1 MAIRKIE
8 HYAVTNAASM
18 YDVEAMTALELV
30 GRIGSTLNEAID
42 EVESYDA
49 RIIAIEIEE
58 TEINEHLTVIDGNLD
73 SLDLR
78 LTTAE
83 GDIDGLEARMT
94 TAEGDI
100 DSLETR
106 MTTAEGDIDGLEE
119 RMTTAEGDI
128 DSLESRMAAAEGDID
143 SLESRVAA
151 AEGDIDSLERTRVT
165 TAGDIYSLKTRMTT
179 AEGDIDTNSNGISTN
194 TSAISDLTA
203 DVSSLSGNV
212 SSLTSRVAIAENDI
226 TSDEQRITAL
236 ELAPTSGLY
245 HENIVPQF
253 ANLYKN
259 NQSTYSSNWDKIGWS
274 SADNPPVFGELG
286 VYPLYH
292 ATPEPY
298 YLTFLCGNLAGR
310 SGLRYDENNPISVTI
325 EYSTYYNNTW
335 IDHMQAYVNNITS
348 VTSICRFTI
357 PNIDT
362 DSYIEF
368 VITSPTTF
376 ALRYYAAV
384 ADTEFYIEGV
394 KIEYSPAATSF
405 DSTKAG
411 IANDYIYVENFN
423 TLTQT
428 VSNNYSQLTDDVASI
443 NANITNITDDIT
455 VINTTLGTTE
465 SDINA
470 LEARATTD
478 EGNISTNTSNISA
491 INTTISNL
499 YSGEGSYAPY
509 ISWDTGNYAL
519 NINYDRI
526 GSGLRIFGDITSR
539 TIPGQL
545 FFTDGVV
552 AVFAEFST
560 GFPVAIP
567 IGKIVGQASIY
578 GAPTTSPLNVDNLGT
593 GVIYI
598 DTDRK
603 LKMKV
608 KLYNTALNPARCYI
622 DCNLVL

>member
-30 GRIGSTLNEAID
+30 GRIGVTLNETID

-49 RIIAIEIEE
+49 RIIAIEAEE
-58 TEINEHLTVIDGNLD
+58 TEINEHLTVINGNLD

-78 LTTAE
+78 LTTVE
-83 GDIDGLEARMT
+83 GDIDSLEARMT
-94 TAEGDI
+94 TAASDI

-106 MTTAEGDIDGLEE
+106 MTTAEGDIDSLEA

-128 DSLESRMAAAEGDID
+128 DSLESRM
-143 SLESRVAA
+143 AA

-165 TAGDIYSLKTRMTT
+165 TAGDIYSLKTRMATAEGDIVSLETRMTT
-179 AEGDIDTNSNGISTN
+179 AEGDIDTNSNDISTN
-194 TSAISDLTA
+194 TSAISDLTVN
-203 DVSSLSGNV
+203 VSSLSGNI
-212 SSLTSRVAIAENDI
+212 SFLTSRVAIAENDI

-259 NQSTYSSNWDKIGWS
+259 NQSTYSSNWNKIGWS
-274 SADNPPVFGELG
+274 NADNPPVFGDLG

-292 ATPEPY
+292 PTPEPY
-298 YLTFLCGNLAGR
+298 YLTFICGNLAGR
-310 SGLRYDENNPISVTI
+310 NGLRYDENNPISVTI
-325 EYSTYYNNTW
+325 EYSTYYNNVW
-335 IDHMQAYVNNITS
+335 IDHVQAYVNNITS
-348 VTSICRFTI
+348 ATSINRFTI
-357 PNIDT
+357 PNIDA

-376 ALRYYAAV
+376 ALCYYAAV

-423 TLTQT
+423 ALTQT
-428 VSNNYSQLTDDVASI
+428 VSNNYSQLTANVASI
-443 NANITNITDDIT
+443 NANITDITDDIT
-455 VINTTLGTTE
+455 VINTTLGTTK

-470 LEARATTD
+470 LKARATTD
-478 EGNISTNTSNISA
+478 EGNISANTSNISA

-509 ISWDTGNYAL
+509 ISWDTGNYAPY
-519 NINYDRI
+519 INYDRI
-526 GSGLRIFGDITSR
+526 GRGLRIFGNIISR
-539 TIPGQL
+539 IKPGQL
-545 FFTDGVV
+545 FFTDGAV
-552 AVFAEFST
+552 AVFAEFSS
-560 GFPVAIP
+560 GFPVTIP

-578 GAPTTSPLNVDNLGT
+578 GAPATSPLNVDNLGT
-593 GVIYI
+593 GVIYL

-608 KLYNTALNPARCYI
+608 KLYNTALNPTQCYI

>member
-18 YDVEAMTALELV
+18 YDVEAMTALELA
-30 GRIGSTLNEAID
+30 GRIGVTLNAVID

-78 LTTAE
+78 LTTVE
-83 GDIDGLEARMT
+83 GDIDSLEARMT

-106 MTTAEGDIDGLEE
+106 MTTAEGDIDGLEA

-128 DSLESRMAAAEGDID
+128 DSLESRMT
-143 SLESRVAA
+143 A

-165 TAGDIYSLKTRMTT
+165 TAGDIYSLKTRMTTAEGDIDSLETRVTT

-259 NQSTYSSNWDKIGWS
+259 NQSAYSSNWNKIGWS
-274 SADNPPVFGELG
+274 SADNPPVFGDLG

-292 ATPEPY
+292 PTPEPY
-298 YLTFLCGNLAGR
+298 YVSFLCGNLAGR

-325 EYSTYYNNTW
+325 EYSTYYNNAW
-335 IDHMQAYVNNITS
+335 IDHVQTYVNNITS
-348 VTSICRFTI
+348 ATSICRFTI
-357 PNIDT
+357 PNIDA

-428 VSNNYSQLTDDVASI
+428 VSNNYSLLTDFVARM
-443 NANITNITDDIT
+443 NVNLTNIDDDIT

-499 YSGEGSYAPY
+499 YSGKGSYAPY

-545 FFTDGVV
+545 FFTDGAV

-560 GFPVAIP
+560 GLPVAIP
-567 IGKIVGQASIY
+567 TGKIVGQASIY
-578 GAPTTSPLNVDNLGT
+578 GAPITSPLNVDNLGT
-593 GVIYI
+593 GVIYL

-608 KLYNTALNPARCYI
+608 KLYNTALNPTQCYI

>member
-18 YDVEAMTALELV
+18 YDIEAMTALELA
-30 GRIGSTLNEAID
+30 GRIGVTLNEAID
-42 EVESYDA
+42 EVESYDT

-58 TEINEHLTVIDGNLD
+58 AEINEHLTVIDGNLD

-78 LTTAE
+78 LTTVE
-83 GDIDGLEARMT
+83 GDIDSLEARMT

-106 MTTAEGDIDGLEE
+106 MTTAEGDIDGLEA

-128 DSLESRMAAAEGDID
+128 DSLESRMT
-143 SLESRVAA
+143 A

-179 AEGDIDTNSNGISTN
+179 AEGDIDSLETRVTTAEDDIDTNSNNISTN
-194 TSAISDLTA
+194 TSAISDLTT
-203 DVSSLSGNV
+203 DVSSLSGNI

-259 NQSTYSSNWDKIGWS
+259 NQSTYSSNWNKIGWS
-274 SADNPPVFGELG
+274 SADNPPVFGDLG

-292 ATPEPY
+292 PTPEPCY
-298 YLTFLCGNLAGR
+298 VSFLCGNLAGR
-310 SGLRYDENNPISVTI
+310 SGLRYDEKNPISVTI

-335 IDHMQAYVNNITS
+335 IDHVQTYVNNITS
-348 VTSICRFTI
+348 ATSICRFTI
-357 PNIDT
+357 PNIDA

-411 IANDYIYVENFN
+411 IVNDHIYVENFN

-428 VSNNYSQLTDDVASI
+428 VSNNYSLLTDFVARM
-443 NANITNITDDIT
+443 NVNLTNIDDDIT

-478 EGNISTNTSNISA
+478 EGDISTNTSNISA

-499 YSGEGSYAPY
+499 YSGKGSYAPY
-509 ISWDTGNYAL
+509 ISWDTGNYAPY
-519 NINYDRI
+519 INYDRI
-526 GSGLRIFGDITSR
+526 GSGLRIFGNIISR

-545 FFTDGVV
+545 FFTDGAV
-552 AVFAEFST
+552 AVFAEFSS
-560 GFPVAIP
+560 GFPIVIP
-567 IGKIVGQASIY
+567 TGKIVGQASIY
-578 GAPTTSPLNVDNLGT
+578 GAPATSPLNVDNLGT
-593 GVIYI
+593 GVIYL

-608 KLYNTALNPARCYI
+608 KLYNTALNPSQCYI

>member
-30 GRIGSTLNEAID
+30 GRIGVTLNEAID
-42 EVESYDA
+42 EVESYDT

-58 TEINEHLTVIDGNLD
+58 AEINEHLTVIDGNLD

-78 LTTAE
+78 LTSVE
-83 GDIDGLEARMT
+83 GDIDSLEARMT

-106 MTTAEGDIDGLEE
+106 MTTAEGDIDGLEARMTTAE
-119 RMTTAEGDI
+119 GDIDSVETRMVTAEGATGNLETHMTTAEGDI
-128 DSLESRMAAAEGDID
+128 DSLETHMTTAEGDID
-143 SLESRVAA
+143 SLE
-151 AEGDIDSLERTRVT
+151 
-165 TAGDIYSLKTRMTT
+165 TRMTT
-179 AEGDIDTNSNGISTN
+179 AEGDIDTNSNNISTN
-194 TSAISDLTA
+194 TSAISDLTSN
-203 DVSSLSGNV
+203 VSSLSGNI
-212 SSLTSRVAIAENDI
+212 SSLTSRVAITENDV

-259 NQSTYSSNWDKIGWS
+259 NQSTYSSNWNKIGWS

-292 ATPEPY
+292 PTPEPY
-298 YLTFLCGNLAGR
+298 YLSFLCGNLAGR

-325 EYSTYYNNTW
+325 EYSTFYNNAW

-348 VTSICRFTI
+348 VTTINRFTI
-357 PNIDT
+357 PNIDA

-368 VITSPTTF
+368 VITSPTSF
-376 ALRYYAAV
+376 ALCYYAAV

-428 VSNNYSQLTDDVASI
+428 VSNNYSQLTGNVASI
-443 NANITNITDDIT
+443 NANITNITGDIT
-455 VINTTLGTTE
+455 AINTTLGTTK

-470 LEARATTD
+470 LKARATND

-552 AVFAEFST
+552 AVFAEFTS

-567 IGKIVGQASIY
+567 TGKIVGQASIY
-578 GAPTTSPLNVDNLGT
+578 GAPVTSPLNVDNLGT
-593 GVIYI
+593 GVIYL

-608 KLYNTALNPARCYI
+608 KLYNTALNPTQCYI

>member
-18 YDVEAMTALELV
+18 YDVEAMTALELA
-30 GRIGSTLNEAID
+30 GRIGVTLNAAID

-78 LTTAE
+78 LTTVEGDIDSLEARMTTAEGDIDSLETRMTTVE

-100 DSLETR
+100 DSLE
-106 MTTAEGDIDGLEE
+106 
-119 RMTTAEGDI
+119 
-128 DSLESRMAAAEGDID
+128 
-143 SLESRVAA
+143 SRVTA
-151 AEGDIDSLERTRVT
+151 AEGDIDSLERTRGT
-165 TAGDIYSLKTRMTT
+165 TAGDIYSLKTRVTTAEGDIDSLETRMTT
-179 AEGDIDTNSNGISTN
+179 VEGDIDTNSNDISTN
-194 TSAISDLTA
+194 TSAISDLTV
-203 DVSSLSGNV
+203 DVSRLSGNV

-259 NQSTYSSNWDKIGWS
+259 NQSAYSSNWNKIGWS
-274 SADNPPVFGELG
+274 SADNPPVFGDLG

-292 ATPEPY
+292 PTPEPY
-298 YLTFLCGNLAGR
+298 YVSFLCGNLAGR
-310 SGLRYDENNPISVTI
+310 RGLRYDENNPISVTI

-335 IDHMQAYVNNITS
+335 IDHIQTHVNNITS
-348 VTSICRFTI
+348 ATSICRFTI
-357 PNIDT
+357 PNIDA

-411 IANDYIYVENFN
+411 IVNDYIYVENFN

-428 VSNNYSQLTDDVASI
+428 VSNNYSLLTDFVARM
-443 NANITNITDDIT
+443 NVNLTNIDDDIT

-499 YSGEGSYAPY
+499 YSGKGSYAPY
-509 ISWDTGNYAL
+509 ISWDTGNYAPY
-519 NINYDRI
+519 INYDRI
-526 GSGLRIFGDITSR
+526 GSGLRIFGNIISR

-545 FFTDGVV
+545 FFTDGAV
-552 AVFAEFST
+552 AVFAEFSS
-560 GFPVAIP
+560 GFPIAIP
-567 IGKIVGQASIY
+567 TGKIVGQASIY
-578 GAPTTSPLNVDNLGT
+578 GAPATSPLNVDNLGT
-593 GVIYI
+593 GVIYL

-608 KLYNTALNPARCYI
+608 KLYNTALNPTQCYI

>member
-18 YDVEAMTALELV
+18 YDVEAMTALELA
-30 GRIGSTLNEAID
+30 GRIGVTLNEAID

-78 LTTAE
+78 LTTVE
-83 GDIDGLEARMT
+83 GDIDSLEARMT

-106 MTTAEGDIDGLEE
+106 MTTAEGDIDGLEA

-128 DSLESRMAAAEGDID
+128 DSLESRM
-143 SLESRVAA
+143 AA

-179 AEGDIDTNSNGISTN
+179 AEGDIVSLETRMTTAEGDIDTNSNDISTN
-194 TSAISDLTA
+194 TSAISDLTTG
-203 DVSSLSGNV
+203 VSSLSGNV

-226 TSDEQRITAL
+226 TSDVQRITAL

-259 NQSTYSSNWDKIGWS
+259 NQSSYSSNWNKIGWS

-292 ATPEPY
+292 PTAEPY
-298 YLTFLCGNLAGR
+298 YITFLCGNLAGR
-310 SGLRYDENNPISVTI
+310 SGLRYDEKNPISVTI
-325 EYSTYYNNTW
+325 EYSTHYNNTW
-335 IDHMQAYVNNITS
+335 IDHVQTYVNNITS

-357 PNIDT
+357 PNIDA

-411 IANDYIYVENFN
+411 IANDYIYVNNFN
-423 TLTQT
+423 ALTQT
-428 VSNNYSQLTDDVASI
+428 VSNNYSLLTDFVARM
-443 NANITNITDDIT
+443 NVNLTNIDDDIT
-455 VINTTLGTTE
+455 DINTTLGTTE

-478 EGNISTNTSNISA
+478 ERNISTNTSNISA

-509 ISWDTGNYAL
+509 ISWDTGNYAPY
-519 NINYDRI
+519 INYDRI
-526 GSGLRIFGDITSR
+526 GSGLRIYGNIISR
-539 TIPGQL
+539 TIPGEL

-552 AVFAEFST
+552 AVFAEFSS

-567 IGKIVGQASIY
+567 TGKIVGQASIY
-578 GAPTTSPLNVDNLGT
+578 GAPATSPLNVDNLGT
-593 GVIYI
+593 GVIYL

-608 KLYNTALNPARCYI
+608 KLYNTALNPTQCYI

>member
-30 GRIGSTLNEAID
+30 GRIGVTLNEAID
-42 EVESYDA
+42 EVESYDT

-58 TEINEHLTVIDGNLD
+58 AEINEHLTVIDGNLD

-78 LTTAE
+78 LTSVE
-83 GDIDGLEARMT
+83 GDIDSLEARMT

-106 MTTAEGDIDGLEE
+106 MTTAEGDIDGLEARMTTAE
-119 RMTTAEGDI
+119 GDIDSVETRMVTAEGAIGNLETHMTTAEGDI
-128 DSLESRMAAAEGDID
+128 DSLETHMTTAEGDID
-143 SLESRVAA
+143 SLE
-151 AEGDIDSLERTRVT
+151 
-165 TAGDIYSLKTRMTT
+165 TRMTT
-179 AEGDIDTNSNGISTN
+179 AEGDIDTNSNNISTN
-194 TSAISDLTA
+194 TSAISDLTSN
-203 DVSSLSGNV
+203 VSSLSGNI
-212 SSLTSRVAIAENDI
+212 SSLTSRVAIAENDV

-259 NQSTYSSNWDKIGWS
+259 NQSTYSSNWNKIGWS
-274 SADNPPVFGELG
+274 STDNPPVFGELG

-292 ATPEPY
+292 PTPEPY
-298 YLTFLCGNLAGR
+298 YLSFLCGNLAGR
-310 SGLRYDENNPISVTI
+310 SGLRYDENNPLSVTI
-325 EYSTYYNNTW
+325 EYSTYYNNVW
-335 IDHMQAYVNNITS
+335 IDHMQAHVNNITS
-348 VTSICRFTI
+348 VTSPCRFTI
-357 PNIDT
+357 PNIDA

-368 VITSPTTF
+368 VIISPTTF
-376 ALRYYAAV
+376 ALCYYAAV

-428 VSNNYSQLTDDVASI
+428 VSNNYSQLTGNVASI
-443 NANITNITDDIT
+443 NANITNITGDIT
-455 VINTTLGTTE
+455 AINTTLGTTK

-470 LEARATTD
+470 LKARATND

-499 YSGEGSYAPY
+499 YSGEGSYTPH

-552 AVFAEFST
+552 AVFAEFTS

-567 IGKIVGQASIY
+567 TGKIVGQASIY
-578 GAPTTSPLNVDNLGT
+578 GAPVTSPLNVDNLGT
-593 GVIYI
+593 GVIYL

-608 KLYNTALNPARCYI
+608 KLYNTALNPTQCYI

>member
-18 YDVEAMTALELV
+18 YDVEAMTALELA
-30 GRIGSTLNEAID
+30 GRIGVTLNAAID

-78 LTTAE
+78 LTTVE
-83 GDIDGLEARMT
+83 GDIDSLEARMT

-106 MTTAEGDIDGLEE
+106 MTTAEGDIDGLEA

-128 DSLESRMAAAEGDID
+128 DSLESRMT
-143 SLESRVAA
+143 A

-165 TAGDIYSLKTRMTT
+165 TAGDIYSLKTRMTTAEGDIDSLETRMTT

-259 NQSTYSSNWDKIGWS
+259 NQSTYSSNWNKIGWS
-274 SADNPPVFGELG
+274 SADNPPVFGDLG
-286 VYPLYH
+286 AYPLYH
-292 ATPEPY
+292 PTPEPY

-325 EYSTYYNNTW
+325 EYSTYYNNAW
-335 IDHMQAYVNNITS
+335 IDHVQTYVNNITS

-357 PNIDT
+357 PNIDA

-411 IANDYIYVENFN
+411 IVNDYIYVENFN
-423 TLTQT
+423 ALTQT
-428 VSNNYSQLTDDVASI
+428 VSNNYSLLTDFVARM
-443 NANITNITDDIT
+443 NVNLTNIDDDIT

-499 YSGEGSYAPY
+499 YSGKGSYAPY
-509 ISWDTGNYAL
+509 ISWDTGNYAPY
-519 NINYDRI
+519 INYDRI
-526 GSGLRIFGDITSR
+526 GSGLRIFGNIISR

-545 FFTDGVV
+545 FFTDGAV
-552 AVFAEFST
+552 AVFAEFSS
-560 GFPVAIP
+560 GFPIAIP
-567 IGKIVGQASIY
+567 TGKIVGQASIY
-578 GAPTTSPLNVDNLGT
+578 GAPATSPLNVDNLGT
-593 GVIYI
+593 GVIYL

-608 KLYNTALNPARCYI
+608 KLYNTALNPSQCYI

>member
-18 YDVEAMTALELV
+18 YDVEAMTALELA
-30 GRIGSTLNEAID
+30 GRIGVTLNAAID

-78 LTTAE
+78 LTTVE
-83 GDIDGLEARMT
+83 GDIDSLEARMT

-106 MTTAEGDIDGLEE
+106 MTTAEGDIDGLEA

-128 DSLESRMAAAEGDID
+128 DSLESRMT
-143 SLESRVAA
+143 A

-165 TAGDIYSLKTRMTT
+165 TAGDIYSLKTRMTTAEGDIDSLETRMTT

-259 NQSTYSSNWDKIGWS
+259 NQSAYSSNWNKIGWS
-274 SADNPPVFGELG
+274 SADNPPVFGDLG
-286 VYPLYH
+286 VYPLCH
-292 ATPEPY
+292 PTPEPY

-325 EYSTYYNNTW
+325 EYSTYHNNAW
-335 IDHMQAYVNNITS
+335 IDHIQTYVNNITS
-348 VTSICRFTI
+348 ATSICRFTI
-357 PNIDT
+357 PNIDA

-384 ADTEFYIEGV
+384 ADAEFYIEGV

-411 IANDYIYVENFN
+411 IVNDYIYVENFN

-428 VSNNYSQLTDDVASI
+428 VSNNYSLLTDFVARM
-443 NANITNITDDIT
+443 NVNLTNIDDDIT

-499 YSGEGSYAPY
+499 YSGKGSYAPY
-509 ISWDTGNYAL
+509 ISWDTGNYAPY
-519 NINYDRI
+519 INYDRI
-526 GSGLRIFGDITSR
+526 GSGLRIFGNIISR

-545 FFTDGVV
+545 FFTDGAV
-552 AVFAEFST
+552 AVFAEFSS
-560 GFPVAIP
+560 GFPIAIP
-567 IGKIVGQASIY
+567 TGKIVGQASIY
-578 GAPTTSPLNVDNLGT
+578 GAPATSPLNVDNLGT
-593 GVIYI
+593 GVIYL

-608 KLYNTALNPARCYI
+608 KLYNTALNPTQCYI

>member
-18 YDVEAMTALELV
+18 YDVEAMTALELA
-30 GRIGSTLNEAID
+30 GRIGVTLNAAID

-78 LTTAE
+78 LTTVE

-106 MTTAEGDIDGLEE
+106 MTTAEGDIDGLEA

-128 DSLESRMAAAEGDID
+128 DSLESRMT
-143 SLESRVAA
+143 A

-165 TAGDIYSLKTRMTT
+165 TAGDIYSLKTRMTTAEGDIDSLETRMTT

-259 NQSTYSSNWDKIGWS
+259 NQSAYSSNWNKIGWS
-274 SADNPPVFGELG
+274 SADNPPVFGDLG

-292 ATPEPY
+292 PTPEPY

-325 EYSTYYNNTW
+325 EYSTYYNNVW
-335 IDHMQAYVNNITS
+335 IDHVQTYVNNITS

-357 PNIDT
+357 PNIDA

-428 VSNNYSQLTDDVASI
+428 VSNNYSLLTDFVARM
-443 NANITNITDDIT
+443 NVNLTNIDDDIT

-478 EGNISTNTSNISA
+478 EGNISTNTSNISV

-499 YSGEGSYAPY
+499 YSGKGSYAPY
-509 ISWDTGNYAL
+509 ISWDTGNYAPY
-519 NINYDRI
+519 INYDRI
-526 GSGLRIFGDITSR
+526 GSGLRIFGNIISR

-545 FFTDGVV
+545 FFTDGAV
-552 AVFAEFST
+552 AVFAEFSS
-560 GFPVAIP
+560 GFPIAIP
-567 IGKIVGQASIY
+567 TGKIVGQASIY
-578 GAPTTSPLNVDNLGT
+578 GAPATSPLNVDNLGT
-593 GVIYI
+593 GVIYL

-608 KLYNTALNPARCYI
+608 KLYNTALNPSQCYI

>member
-18 YDVEAMTALELV
+18 YDVEAITALELA
-30 GRIGSTLNEAID
+30 GRIGVTLNATID

-78 LTTAE
+78 LTTVE
-83 GDIDGLEARMT
+83 GDIDSLEARMT

-106 MTTAEGDIDGLEE
+106 MTTAEGDIDGLEA

-128 DSLESRMAAAEGDID
+128 DSLESRMT
-143 SLESRVAA
+143 A

-165 TAGDIYSLKTRMTT
+165 TAGDIYSLKTRMTTAEGDIDSLETRMTT

-259 NQSTYSSNWDKIGWS
+259 NQSAYSSNWNKIGWS
-274 SADNPPVFGELG
+274 SADNPPVFGDLG

-292 ATPEPY
+292 PTPEPY
-298 YLTFLCGNLAGR
+298 YVSFLCGNLAGR

-325 EYSTYYNNTW
+325 EYSTYYNNAW
-335 IDHMQAYVNNITS
+335 IDHVQTYVNNITS

-357 PNIDT
+357 PNIDA

-428 VSNNYSQLTDDVASI
+428 VSNNYSLLTDFVARM
-443 NANITNITDDIT
+443 NVNLTNIDDDIT

-499 YSGEGSYAPY
+499 YSGKGSYAPY

-545 FFTDGVV
+545 FFTDGAV
-552 AVFAEFST
+552 AVFAEFSP

-567 IGKIVGQASIY
+567 TGKIVGQASIY
-578 GAPTTSPLNVDNLGT
+578 GAPITSPLNVDNLGT
-593 GVIYI
+593 GVIYL

-608 KLYNTALNPARCYI
+608 KLYNTALNPTQCYI

>member
-18 YDVEAMTALELV
+18 YDVEAMTALELA
-30 GRIGSTLNEAID
+30 GRIGVTLNAAID

-78 LTTAE
+78 LTTVE
-83 GDIDGLEARMT
+83 GDIDSLEARMT

-106 MTTAEGDIDGLEE
+106 MTTAEGDIDGLEA

-128 DSLESRMAAAEGDID
+128 DSLESRMT
-143 SLESRVAA
+143 A

-165 TAGDIYSLKTRMTT
+165 TAGDIYSLKTRMTTAEGDIDSLETRMTT

-259 NQSTYSSNWDKIGWS
+259 NQSTYSSNWNKIGWS
-274 SADNPPVFGELG
+274 SADNPPVFGDLG
-286 VYPLYH
+286 VYPLH
-292 ATPEPY
+292 HPTPEPY
-298 YLTFLCGNLAGR
+298 DLTFLCGNLAGR

-325 EYSTYYNNTW
+325 EYSTYYNNAW
-335 IDHMQAYVNNITS
+335 IDHVQTYVNNITS

-357 PNIDT
+357 PNIDA

-411 IANDYIYVENFN
+411 IVNDYIYVENFN
-423 TLTQT
+423 ALTQT
-428 VSNNYSQLTDDVASI
+428 VSNNYSLLTDFVARMNVI
-443 NANITNITDDIT
+443 LTNIDDDIT

-499 YSGEGSYAPY
+499 YSGKGSYAPY
-509 ISWDTGNYAL
+509 ISWDTGNYAPY
-519 NINYDRI
+519 INYDRI
-526 GSGLRIFGDITSR
+526 GSGLRIFGNIISR

-545 FFTDGVV
+545 FFTDGAV
-552 AVFAEFST
+552 AVFAEFSS
-560 GFPVAIP
+560 GFPIAIP
-567 IGKIVGQASIY
+567 TGKIVGQASIY
-578 GAPTTSPLNVDNLGT
+578 GAPATSPLNVDNLGT
-593 GVIYI
+593 GVIYL

-608 KLYNTALNPARCYI
+608 KLYNTALNPSQCYI

>member
-18 YDVEAMTALELV
+18 YDVEAMTALELA
-30 GRIGSTLNEAID
+30 GRIGVTLNAAID
-42 EVESYDA
+42 EVENYDT
-49 RIIAIEIEE
+49 RITAIEIEE

-78 LTTAE
+78 LTTVEGDIDSLEARMTTAEGDIDSLETRMTAAE
-83 GDIDGLEARMT
+83 GDIDGLEAHMATAEYDIDSLEARMATAERDIDSLEARMTTAAGDIYSLKTRTT

-106 MTTAEGDIDGLEE
+106 MTTAEGDID
-119 RMTTAEGDI
+119 
-128 DSLESRMAAAEGDID
+128 
-143 SLESRVAA
+143 
-151 AEGDIDSLERTRVT
+151 
-165 TAGDIYSLKTRMTT
+165 
-179 AEGDIDTNSNGISTN
+179 TNSNNISTN

-203 DVSSLSGNV
+203 GVSSLSGNV

-259 NQSTYSSNWDKIGWS
+259 NQSTYSSNWNKIGWS
-274 SADNPPVFGELG
+274 SADNPPVFGDLG

-292 ATPEPY
+292 PTPEPY
-298 YLTFLCGNLAGR
+298 YVSFLCGNLAGR

-325 EYSTYYNNTW
+325 EYSTYYNNAW
-335 IDHMQAYVNNITS
+335 IDHVQTYVNNITS

-357 PNIDT
+357 PNIDA

-376 ALRYYAAV
+376 ALRCYAAV

-411 IANDYIYVENFN
+411 IVNDYIYVENFN

-428 VSNNYSQLTDDVASI
+428 VSNNYSLLTDFVARM
-443 NANITNITDDIT
+443 NVNLTNIDDDIT

-499 YSGEGSYAPY
+499 YSGKGSYAPY
-509 ISWDTGNYAL
+509 ISWDTGNYAPY
-519 NINYDRI
+519 INYDRI
-526 GSGLRIFGDITSR
+526 GSGLRIYGNIISR

-545 FFTDGVV
+545 FFTDGAV
-552 AVFAEFST
+552 AVFAEFSS
-560 GFPVAIP
+560 GFPIAIP
-567 IGKIVGQASIY
+567 TGKIVGQASIY
-578 GAPTTSPLNVDNLGT
+578 GAPATSPLNVDNLGT
-593 GVIYI
+593 GVIYL

-608 KLYNTALNPARCYI
+608 KLYNTALNPSQCYI

>member
-18 YDVEAMTALELV
+18 YDVEAMTALELA
-30 GRIGSTLNEAID
+30 GRIGVTLNAAID

-78 LTTAE
+78 LTTVE
-83 GDIDGLEARMT
+83 GDIDSLEARMT

-100 DSLETR
+100 DSLESRMTAAEGDIDGLEAH
-106 MTTAEGDIDGLEE
+106 MTTAEGDID
-119 RMTTAEGDI
+119 R
-128 DSLESRMAAAEGDID
+128 LESRMT
-143 SLESRVAA
+143 A

-179 AEGDIDTNSNGISTN
+179 AEGDIDRLETRMTTAEGDIDTNNNSISTN

-259 NQSTYSSNWDKIGWS
+259 NQSAYSSNWNKIGWS

-292 ATPEPY
+292 PTPEPY
-298 YLTFLCGNLAGR
+298 YVSFLCGNLAGR
-310 SGLRYDENNPISVTI
+310 RGLRYDENNPISVTI

-335 IDHMQAYVNNITS
+335 IDHIQTYVNNITS
-348 VTSICRFTI
+348 ATSSCRFTI
-357 PNIDT
+357 PNIDA

-411 IANDYIYVENFN
+411 IANDYIYVEKFN

-428 VSNNYSQLTDDVASI
+428 VSNNYSLLTDFVARM
-443 NANITNITDDIT
+443 NVNLTNIDDDIT

-499 YSGEGSYAPY
+499 YSGKGSYAPY

-545 FFTDGVV
+545 FFTDGAV
-552 AVFAEFST
+552 AVFAEFSS

-567 IGKIVGQASIY
+567 TGKIVGQASIY
-578 GAPTTSPLNVDNLGT
+578 GAPVTSPLNVDNLGT
-593 GVIYI
+593 GVIYL

-608 KLYNTALNPARCYI
+608 KLYNTALNPVQCYI

>member
-18 YDVEAMTALELV
+18 YDVEAMTALELA
-30 GRIGSTLNEAID
+30 GRIGVTLNAAID

-78 LTTAE
+78 LTTVE
-83 GDIDGLEARMT
+83 GDIDSLEARMT

-106 MTTAEGDIDGLEE
+106 MTTAEGDIDGLEA

-128 DSLESRMAAAEGDID
+128 DSLEARTATAAGDIDSLETRMTTAEGDID
-143 SLESRVAA
+143 SLETHMTT
-151 AEGDIDSLERTRVT
+151 AEGDIDSLE
-165 TAGDIYSLKTRMTT
+165 TRMTT

-226 TSDEQRITAL
+226 TSDVQRITAL

-259 NQSTYSSNWDKIGWS
+259 NQSSYSSNWNKIGWS

-292 ATPEPY
+292 PTPEPY
-298 YLTFLCGNLAGR
+298 YITFLCGNLAGR
-310 SGLRYDENNPISVTI
+310 SGLRYDEKNPISVTI

-335 IDHMQAYVNNITS
+335 IDHVQTYVNNITS

-357 PNIDT
+357 PNIDA

-411 IANDYIYVENFN
+411 IANDYIYVNNFN
-423 TLTQT
+423 ALTQT
-428 VSNNYSQLTDDVASI
+428 VSNNYSLLTDFVARM
-443 NANITNITDDIT
+443 NVNLTNIDDDIT
-455 VINTTLGTTE
+455 DINTTLGTTE

-470 LEARATTD
+470 LKARATTD
-478 EGNISTNTSNISA
+478 EGNIRANTSNISA

-519 NINYDRI
+519 YINYDRI
-526 GSGLRIFGDITSR
+526 GSGLRIFGNIISR
-539 TIPGQL
+539 TIPGEL

-552 AVFAEFST
+552 AVFAEFSS

-567 IGKIVGQASIY
+567 TGKIVGHASIY
-578 GAPTTSPLNVDNLGT
+578 GAPATSPLNVDNLGT
-593 GVIYI
+593 GVIYL

-608 KLYNTALNPARCYI
+608 KLYNTALNPTQCYI

>member
-18 YDVEAMTALELV
+18 YDVEAMTALELA
-30 GRIGSTLNEAID
+30 GRIGFTLNEAID

-49 RIIAIEIEE
+49 RIIAIELEE

-78 LTTAE
+78 LTAVGGDIDSLEARMTTAE

-100 DSLETR
+100 DDLE
-106 MTTAEGDIDGLEE
+106 A

-128 DSLESRMAAAEGDID
+128 DSLETRMATA
-143 SLESRVAA
+143 
-151 AEGDIDSLERTRVT
+151 
-165 TAGDIYSLKTRMTT
+165 AGDIGGLEARMTT
-179 AEGDIDTNSNGISTN
+179 AEGDIDSLETHMTTAEGDIDSLETRVTTAEGVIDTNSSDITTN
-194 TSAISDLTA
+194 TSAISDLT
-203 DVSSLSGNV
+203 VNISSISGNV

-259 NQSTYSSNWDKIGWS
+259 NQSTYSSNWNKIGWS

-292 ATPEPY
+292 STPEPY
-298 YLTFLCGNLAGR
+298 YLSFLCGNLAGR

-325 EYSTYYNNTW
+325 EYSTYYNNVW
-335 IDHMQAYVNNITS
+335 IDHVQTYVNNITS
-348 VTSICRFTI
+348 VTSMCRFTI
-357 PNIDT
+357 PNIDA

-411 IANDYIYVENFN
+411 IVNDYIYVENFN
-423 TLTQT
+423 KLTQT
-428 VSNNYSQLTDDVASI
+428 VSNNYSQLTGVVAGI

-455 VINTTLGTTE
+455 VINTTLGTTA

-470 LEARATTD
+470 LKARVTTD
-478 EGNISTNTSNISA
+478 EGNISVNTGNIST

-560 GFPVAIP
+560 GLPVAIP
-567 IGKIVGQASIY
+567 TGKIVGQASIY
-578 GAPTTSPLNVDNLGT
+578 GAPITSPLNVDNLGT
-593 GVIYI
+593 GVIYL

-608 KLYNTALNPARCYI
+608 KLYNTALNPTQCYI

>member
-18 YDVEAMTALELV
+18 YDVEAMTALELA
-30 GRIGSTLNEAID
+30 GRIGVTLNAVID

-78 LTTAE
+78 LTTVE
-83 GDIDGLEARMT
+83 GDIDSLEARMT

-106 MTTAEGDIDGLEE
+106 MTTAEGDIDGLEA

-128 DSLESRMAAAEGDID
+128 DSLESRMT
-143 SLESRVAA
+143 A

-179 AEGDIDTNSNGISTN
+179 AEGDIDSLETRMTTAEGDIDTNSNDISTN

-203 DVSSLSGNV
+203 GVSSLSGNV

-259 NQSTYSSNWDKIGWS
+259 NQSAYSSNWNKIGWS
-274 SADNPPVFGELG
+274 SADNPPVFGDLG

-292 ATPEPY
+292 PTPEPY
-298 YLTFLCGNLAGR
+298 YVSFLCGNLAGR

-325 EYSTYYNNTW
+325 EYSTYYNNAW
-335 IDHMQAYVNNITS
+335 IDHVQTYVNNITS

-357 PNIDT
+357 PNIDA

-428 VSNNYSQLTDDVASI
+428 VSNNYSLLTDFVARM
-443 NANITNITDDIT
+443 NVNLTNIDDDIT

-499 YSGEGSYAPY
+499 YSGKGSYAPY
-509 ISWDTGNYAL
+509 ISWDTGNYAPY
-519 NINYDRI
+519 INYDRI
-526 GSGLRIFGDITSR
+526 GSGLRIFGNIISR

-560 GFPVAIP
+560 GLPVAIP
-567 IGKIVGQASIY
+567 TGKIVGQASIY
-578 GAPTTSPLNVDNLGT
+578 GAPITSPLNVDNLGT
-593 GVIYI
+593 GVIYL

-608 KLYNTALNPARCYI
+608 KLYNTALNPTQCYI

>member
-18 YDVEAMTALELV
+18 YDVEAMTALELA
-30 GRIGSTLNEAID
+30 GRIGVTLNAAID

-78 LTTAE
+78 LTAVE
-83 GDIDGLEARMT
+83 GDIDSLEARMT

-106 MTTAEGDIDGLEE
+106 MTTAEGDIDGLEA
-119 RMTTAEGDI
+119 RMTTAAYDI
-128 DSLESRMAAAEGDID
+128 DSLESRMT
-143 SLESRVAA
+143 A
-151 AEGDIDSLERTRVT
+151 AEGDIDSLERTRAT
-165 TAGDIYSLKTRMTT
+165 TAGDIDSLKTRVTTAEGNIDSLETRMTT
-179 AEGDIDTNSNGISTN
+179 AEGDIDTNSNDISTN
-194 TSAISDLTA
+194 TSAISDLTSN
-203 DVSSLSGNV
+203 VSTLSGNV
-212 SSLTSRVAIAENDI
+212 SSLTSRVAITENDI

-259 NQSTYSSNWDKIGWS
+259 NQSAYSSNWNKIGWS
-274 SADNPPVFGELG
+274 SADNPPVFGDLG

-292 ATPEPY
+292 PTPEPY

-325 EYSTYYNNTW
+325 EYSTFYNNAW
-335 IDHMQAYVNNITS
+335 IDHIQTYVNNITS

-357 PNIDT
+357 PNIDA

-428 VSNNYSQLTDDVASI
+428 VSNNYSLLTDFVARM
-443 NANITNITDDIT
+443 NVNLTNIDDDIT
-455 VINTTLGTTE
+455 DINTTLGTAE

-478 EGNISTNTSNISA
+478 ERNISTNTSNISA

-509 ISWDTGNYAL
+509 ISWDTGNYAPY
-519 NINYDRI
+519 IKYDRI
-526 GSGLRIFGDITSR
+526 GSGLRIFGNIISR
-539 TIPGQL
+539 TKPGQL

-552 AVFAEFST
+552 AVFAEFSS

-578 GAPTTSPLNVDNLGT
+578 GAPATSPLNVDNLGT
-593 GVIYI
+593 GVIYL

-608 KLYNTALNPARCYI
+608 KLYNTALNPTQCYI